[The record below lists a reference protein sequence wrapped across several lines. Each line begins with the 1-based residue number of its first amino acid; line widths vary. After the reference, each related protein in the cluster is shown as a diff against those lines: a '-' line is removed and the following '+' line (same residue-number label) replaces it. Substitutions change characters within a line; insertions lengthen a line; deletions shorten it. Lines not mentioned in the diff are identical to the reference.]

1 MRVVARAVGA
11 MRFTD
16 SYNEKR
22 LACVRT
28 DVRTPKCPPKA
39 FMPAAKDWAGI
50 YRWRT
55 FSGVRLA
62 GGNWDNSSYCGSR
75 CRNANNSLSN
85 TNANNGARGR
95 IRAESKPWKTRL
107 KYPSMLALASKTR
120 KRCKIRASSQKSES
134 PDSDY

>member
-1 MRVVARAVGA
+1 MRSDGCPNAEMPAKGIYA
-11 MRFTD
+11 GG
-16 SYNEKR
+16 KR
-22 LACVRT
+22 LGWYLSLAHVLWC
-28 DVRTPKCPPKA
+28 
-39 FMPAAKDWAGI
+39 
-50 YRWRT
+50 
-55 FSGVRLA
+55 RLA